1 MDLENFG
8 SVLFG
13 LLAAAG
19 IFFALRSRRKSGP
32 QKVTE
37 FYEHLRGIGIDAVVL
52 EENAEQS
59 KISKKSSWGQK
70 PMGTIKLRD
79 KNVDSVNIIG
89 MASQYG
95 VNYFLDYLVNVSSF
109 IGRSQKRKK
118 TRMSAKK
125 LGVYQGKLLEI
136 AWKGDELLSRRL
148 DYDYQL
154 KDKLSQID
162 EKMLKG
168 GITILPELKH
178 EMARI
183 RTNYHLPTA
192 ELFESIDAIAG
203 HVRSEW

>member
-1 MDLENFG
+1 MGLENFG

-37 FYEHLRGIGIDAVVL
+37 LYEHFRGIGIDAVVL

-59 KISKKSSWGQK
+59 EISKKGSWGQK
-70 PMGTIKLRD
+70 PMGTIKLRS
-79 KNVDSVNIIG
+79 KNIDSINVIG
-89 MASQYG
+89 VASQYG
-95 VNYFLDYLVNVSSF
+95 VNYYLDYLVNISGF
-109 IGRSQKRKK
+109 LGRSQQRKK
-118 TRMSAKK
+118 TKMSAKK
-125 LGVYQGKLLEI
+125 LKAYQGNLLQI
-136 AWKGDELLSRRL
+136 TWKGDELLSRRL

-168 GITILPELKH
+168 GITILPELKYD
-178 EMARI
+178 MARV
-183 RTNYHLPTA
+183 RTNYNLPTT
-192 ELFESIDAIAG
+192 ELFESIDAVAG